1 MIIKAP
7 VDIAAKHSASQAH
20 RAKCMSSQPCPDP
33 STYSTLLVL
42 DLPPDIWFWFSA
54 LPYLPY
60 LTHLGSLLTSSL
72 PQTQLSWFFP
82 RQTHLPDFK
91 AWFSLLGN
99 ASSCCSSPIYS
110 CYFPVTTSLPQFW
123 INLLP
128 IRKGLSASQEI
139 LREPLLCQ
147 PSPYDHLALIKSS
160 ALLLCYKSI
169 TEIPWWCCLPAHY
182 LHNLFICSYI
192 VTLRSSSMIPL
203 TYDHLSEIESW

>member
-1 MIIKAP
+1 MPLHVAAP
-7 VDIAAKHSASQAH
+7 
-20 RAKCMSSQPCPDP
+20 P
-33 STYSTLLVL
+33 YTLATFLWL
-42 DLPPDIWFWFSA
+42 HL
-54 LPYLPY
+54 YL
-60 LTHLGSLLTSSL
+60 
-72 PQTQLSWFFP
+72 
-82 RQTHLPDFK
+82 K
-91 AWFSLLGN
+91 
-99 ASSCCSSPIYS
+99 
-110 CYFPVTTSLPQFW
+110 FW

-203 TYDHLSEIESW
+203 TYDHLSWNWVLIGFPNAAFYVCLNPACFQLPNSFFIVLCPHLIRILHKTFRWSASDCNISILSHGL